1 MDGTLAENTR
11 STTTHLCGSGI
22 TPSGLA
28 IGGPGNDAG
37 VAASWSSQFDYFTNF
52 GAYVPRVHCLQNAQG
67 EPDWPW
73 IIALIVLTL
82 GVIAGYLRIVGFWF
96 TSHYSIRKEDRNQ
109 KLMDLAQI
117 FIWCAV
123 CGYAFSIISFFWPG
137 YRLLAACLVVLN
149 IFTWKFISSI
159 NAFSVSVNAKALEHK
174 LEATLQNQN
183 EELHRLVKE
192 RTAEL
197 ETARAAADQASRSK
211 SEFLA
216 NMSHEIRTP
225 MAAIVGYADLLADE
239 SYPASE
245 RAAAIETVR
254 KNADHLLGIINDIL
268 DLSKVEAGRL
278 DVERVS
284 CDPVVVISEAVNLLA
299 ARARGKNI
307 SLSARF
313 SEPLPIRVNTDPA
326 RLRQILINLIGNAV
340 KFTELGGIT
349 LSARMTRG
357 GDGRELLSISVSDT
371 GVGMTTEQIERLFRP
386 FTQADTSITLRFGGT
401 GLGLTICK
409 RFAQALGGD
418 ISVTSVSKRGSVFT
432 VTIDPGDRSGTQRVV
447 PGSSN
452 IVKRVTAQTRRA
464 VPGAESADVRGR
476 VLLAEDGPDNQ
487 RLITHHLRRFGLDVM
502 VVDNGRAAV
511 EAVHDH
517 GTFDIILMDM
527 SMPLMDGYTAT
538 GLLRS
543 EGYSGPIVAL
553 TAHAMSGDRERCIRA
568 GCTDYLTKP
577 VDPGTLRKTC
587 VRYTEQSLSDLDT

>member
-1 MDGTLAENTR
+1 MQELQQVQPETLSA
-11 STTTHLCGSGI
+11 HLCGVADL
-22 TPSGLA
+22 P
-28 IGGPGNDAG
+28 IGGPG
-37 VAASWSSQFDYFTNF
+37 VQAASWQSQFDFFTNF
-52 GAYVPRVHCLQNAQG
+52 GKYIPRAHCLQNEAGQ
-67 EPDWPW
+67 PDWPW
-73 IIALIVLTL
+73 IVGLIVLTL
-82 GVIAGYLRIVGFWF
+82 GVIVGYLRIVGFWF
-96 TSHYSIRKEDRNQ
+96 ASHYAIPKQDRNQ

-117 FIWCAV
+117 FIWCAI
-123 CGYAFSIISFFWPG
+123 CGYAFSIVSFFWPG

-159 NAFSVSVNAKALEHK
+159 NAFSVSVNAKALERK

-183 EELHRLVKE
+183 DELQRLVKE

-197 ETARAAADQASRSK
+197 ETARTAADLASRSK

-254 KNADHLLGIINDIL
+254 KNADHLLAIINDIL
-268 DLSKVEAGRL
+268 DLSKVESGRL
-278 DVERVS
+278 EVERVA
-284 CDPVVVISEAVNLLA
+284 CDPVAVISEATNLLA
-299 ARARGKNI
+299 ERARGKNI

-313 SEPLPIRVNTDPA
+313 SDPLPLRIQTDPT
-326 RLRQILINLIGNAV
+326 RLRQILINILGNAV
-340 KFTELGGIT
+340 KFTELGGVTIT
-349 LSARMTRG
+349 ARMERAL
-357 GDGRELLSISVSDT
+357 DGHELLAITVSDT
-371 GVGMTTEQIERLFRP
+371 GVGMTTEQIGRLFRP
-386 FTQADTSITLRFGGT
+386 FTQADTSITRRFGGT

-418 ISVTSVSKRGSVFT
+418 IAVSSVAKRGSAFT
-432 VTIDPGDRSGTQRVV
+432 ITIDPGDIADV
-447 PGSSN
+447 
-452 IVKRVTAQTRRA
+452 ARA
-464 VPGAESADVRGR
+464 VPGSATLVQRIASQHRASTSMTRPGTVRGR

-487 RLITHHLRRFGLDVM
+487 RLIAHHLRRAGMEVL

-511 EAVHDH
+511 EAVHED
-517 GTFDIILMDM
+517 GPFDLILMDM

-543 EGYSGPIVAL
+543 EGYAGAIVAL
-553 TAHAMSGDRERCIRA
+553 TAHAMSGDRERCLRA

-577 VDPGTLRKTC
+577 VDPAVLRQTC
-587 VRYTEQSLSDLDT
+587 ARHIGELSSILDTQ